1 MLLIFFDWGKAK
13 IAWAIIW
20 SGEGWH
26 ETFFFLLSCVIRFLS
41 GLSIVGAQASNVCI
55 ILFYVFSWSLGF
67 TTRTTSS
74 FVRFLVL
81 VSYDPPVQTVAV
93 GFPEN
98 KN

>member
-1 MLLIFFDWGKAK
+1 MRHVFFSAFMRHSFPFGSFYCWCPGFKCLHH
-13 IAWAIIW
+13 
-20 SGEGWH
+20 S
-26 ETFFFLLSCVIRFLS
+26 
-41 GLSIVGAQASNVCI
+41 
-55 ILFYVFSWSLGF
+55 FYVFSWSLGF